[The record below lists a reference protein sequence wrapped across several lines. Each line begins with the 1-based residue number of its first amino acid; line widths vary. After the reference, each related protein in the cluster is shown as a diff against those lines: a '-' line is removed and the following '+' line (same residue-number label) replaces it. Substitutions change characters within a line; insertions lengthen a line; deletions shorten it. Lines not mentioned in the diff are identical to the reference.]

1 MSQRLASLTPCWAQ
15 DTKFRSF
22 VWKSSQEAI
31 VPAQII
37 SKIESLVA
45 VCTLC

>member
-1 MSQRLASLTPCWAQ
+1 MSQRLTSLAPCWAQ

-22 VWKSSQEAI
+22 VWKSSKQAV

-45 VCTLC
+45 GRTIR